1 MSVFYLRRKL
11 QQDRPRLQ
19 VDDGVLHR
27 PLVVFA
33 HVLVHVRVVGAD
45 VLLRAAVGHRAEL
58 QGRVLLLRVLELV
71 KQREVRGRGRQE
83 GGGANEGQETQQPA
97 HLQDRPTTGWSGT
110 HKSNPRDVAFR
121 AAAQLNEISL
131 LCNFSCLLNQLDI

>member
-1 MSVFYLRRKL
+1 MDVKDVCVLSAAEAAA
-11 QQDRPRLQ
+11 DTPRLQ
-19 VDDGVLHR
+19 VDDGVLHC

-71 KQREVRGRGRQE
+71 KQREVRGRGRR
-83 GGGANEGQETQQPA
+83 GGGEGAKEGQETQQPA
-97 HLQDRPTTGWSGT
+97 RPPTSRTDPQLVGLGHTNQIRGT
-110 HKSNPRDVAFR
+110 SHFEQQRS
-121 AAAQLNEISL
+121 
-131 LCNFSCLLNQLDI
+131 

>member
-1 MSVFYLRRKL
+1 MFYLRLKL
-11 QQDRPRLQ
+11 QRTEADRPRLQ
-19 VDDGVLHR
+19 VDDGVLHC

-83 GGGANEGQETQQPA
+83 GGGGGLTRARRPSSPPTSRTDPQLVGLGHTNQIRGTSHFEQQ
-97 HLQDRPTTGWSGT
+97 RS
-110 HKSNPRDVAFR
+110 
-121 AAAQLNEISL
+121 
-131 LCNFSCLLNQLDI
+131 